1 MMKAEFERLAGV
13 RVTPDEYAIVERVYT
28 WHPSIPDAGGKLRIA
43 QLFKLGGMDLMRD
56 MDVRAS
62 ALENSYASASASLR
76 EEQDIANDIRKR
88 IAAIDEQVAQLNAE
102 KARMEND
109 LTGHARKIIS
119 LKEEI
124 RGMGV

>member
-28 WHPSIPDAGGKLRIA
+28 WHPSIPDAGGKLKIA

-62 ALENSYASASASLR
+62 ALEASYSSVSASLR
-76 EEQDIANDIRKR
+76 EEQDIANDLRKR
-88 IAAIDEQVAQLNAE
+88 IAAIDTQIAQLNAE
-102 KARMEND
+102 KARIEND
-109 LTGHARKIIS
+109 LPSHVSTINS
-119 LKEEI
+119 LKEQL
-124 RGMGV
+124 RGMGI